1 MMKTSFVKIFI
12 AAAIAL
18 AVQTSASA
26 QIYGVVNVAVNFERE
41 QPDYAA
47 ELGNQALMGTVV
59 TVLGR
64 TGYWLQVRSPE
75 PYTAWVN
82 EMTVTL
88 MGREEIDEYIAAPK
102 YIVTADYSNIYS
114 SASEKSERI
123 SDLVMGDILRV
134 WFSGKNNKV
143 VSSKGFLGV
152 VTPSGKPGWVK
163 AKDVENLTKWAE
175 TRKPTA
181 DNIIATAKKMMG
193 VSYQWGGTSIKG
205 VDCSGLTRT
214 AFFMNGLLLPRN
226 TSQQVRIGDDIDCSG
241 VQEGDFSSLL
251 PGDLLL
257 FGNTLTRRV
266 SHVGIYMGDGRFIHS
281 SQVVRISSL
290 RRDDPD
296 YYDRTPALLF
306 VRRVIGREDSNKGIQ
321 SIRRSPYYFP
331 DNGRFVLENMSPV
344 RQSTI

>member
-1 MMKTSFVKIFI
+1 MFKTIIMKLVMATSVLV
-12 AAAIAL
+12 AATNL
-18 AVQTSASA
+18 LSA
-26 QIYGVVNVAVNFERE
+26 QVYGVVNVSVNFERE

-59 TVLGR
+59 TVLGK

-88 MGREEIDEYIAAPK
+88 MNKEEIDAYIAAPK
-102 YIVTADYSNIYS
+102 YIVTAEYSNIYS
-114 SASEKSERI
+114 SPSEKSERV
-123 SDLVMGDILRV
+123 SDLVMGNILRI
-134 WFSGKNNKV
+134 WTSGKHNKV
-143 VSSKGFLGV
+143 VSSKGFVGV
-152 VTPSGKPGWVK
+152 VTPSGKPGWVR
-163 AKDVENLTKWAE
+163 AKDVENFTKWAE
-175 TRKPTA
+175 SCNPTA
-181 DNIIATAKKMMG
+181 NNIIATAKKMLG
-193 VSYQWGGTSIKG
+193 VCYQWGGTSIKG

-241 VQEGDFSSLL
+241 VFEGNFDSLL

-266 SHVGIYMGDGRFIHS
+266 SHVAIYIGDGKFIHS
-281 SQVVRISSL
+281 SQTVRISSL
-290 RRDDPD
+290 RRSDPD
-296 YYDRTPALLF
+296 YYDRTPGLLS
-306 VRRVIGREDSNKGIQ
+306 VRRVIGREDSNKGIH
-321 SIRRSPYYFP
+321 SIRKSPYYFP
-331 DNGRFVLENMSPV
+331 DNGNFVLENLSPV